1 MTVAVLKVAIKEL
14 EAKVIKVE
22 EEINTKLTTEIKH
35 LEMMSLSISID
46 TKRDLY
52 ILPMSNGSL
61 VTMDLSGG
69 VIDKIK
75 LIPKPLYGAAYCET
89 DFYVTSSNN
98 PPQVYLIN
106 PNIKHNVASFS
117 PNTTFTHPFNINS
130 CQFRSAGAI
139 KPAIVV
145 SDFNSH
151 CIKVLDMS
159 GQLLHTYGK
168 EGNAGQILTN

>member
-61 VTMDLSGG
+61 VTMDSRVVGLL
-69 VIDKIK
+69 IK
-75 LIPKPLYGAAYCET
+75 
-89 DFYVTSSNN
+89 
-98 PPQVYLIN
+98 
-106 PNIKHNVASFS
+106 
-117 PNTTFTHPFNINS
+117 
-130 CQFRSAGAI
+130 
-139 KPAIVV
+139 
-145 SDFNSH
+145 
-151 CIKVLDMS
+151 
-159 GQLLHTYGK
+159 
-168 EGNAGQILTN
+168 